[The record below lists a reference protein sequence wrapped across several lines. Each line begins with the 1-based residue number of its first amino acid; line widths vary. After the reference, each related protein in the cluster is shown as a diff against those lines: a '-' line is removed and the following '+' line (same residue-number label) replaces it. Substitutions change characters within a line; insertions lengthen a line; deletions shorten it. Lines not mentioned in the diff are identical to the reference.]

1 MTTIKNEPSKQNSA
15 SRAEA
20 LSEGTTKHFTN
31 ASQQLTIGGVVYTVT
46 QVTTNLQDIV
56 ALRTATTDAQASA
69 KAKVAV
75 ETTKLPP
82 LLLFLAAYVAYV
94 KATFGN
100 APDVLGDF
108 GVAPKKPRKPLTPQQ
123 KAAASLKAKATRA
136 ARGTKGP
143 KAILA
148 ITGNVIG
155 VTVTPITAPVAAA
168 PVAAAPAPAPQPAAP
183 ANASTPAQGASAS
196 GTGGSGTATPH
207 S

>member
-1 MTTIKNEPSKQNSA
+1 MATTTTTADPGKQNA
-15 SRAEA
+15 VSRAEA
-20 LSEGTTKHFTN
+20 LSEGTAKHFTN

-46 QVTTNLQDIV
+46 QVNANLQEIV
-56 ALRTATTDAQASA
+56 DLRTATTSAQASA
-69 KAKVAV
+69 KAGVAA

-100 APDVLGDF
+100 SPTVLADF
-108 GVAPKKPRKPLTPQQ
+108 GLPTKKARKPLTTEE
-123 KAAASLKAKATRA
+123 KAAAAAKAKATRE
-136 ARGTKGP
+136 ARGTKG
-143 KAILA
+143 KVAIRE

-155 VTVTPITAPVAAA
+155 VNVTPITAPVA
-168 PVAAAPAPAPQPAAP
+168 PATGPAPQPAAP
-183 ANASTPAQGASAS
+183 ANASTPATGASAS

>member
-1 MTTIKNEPSKQNSA
+1 MANIKNEPSKQNAA

-20 LSEGTTKHFTN
+20 LSEGTTKHFPN
-31 ASQQLTIGGVVYTVT
+31 ASQQLTIGGVVYTVA
-46 QVTTNLQDIV
+46 QVTTNLQEIT

-69 KAKVAV
+69 KVQVAA
-75 ETTKLPP
+75 ETVKLPP
-82 LLLFLAAYVAYV
+82 LLLFMAAYVAYV

-108 GVAPKKPRKPLTPQQ
+108 GVPPRKPRKPLTTEQ
-123 KAAASLKAKATRA
+123 KAAANEKAKATRA

-143 KAILA
+143 VAIQA

-155 VTVTPITAPVAAA
+155 VTVTPITAPVA
-168 PVAAAPAPAPQPAAP
+168 PAPAPAPQPTAP

-196 GTGGSGTATPH
+196 GTGASGTATPH

>member
-1 MTTIKNEPSKQNSA
+1 MTTTTTANPGKQNSVA
-15 SRAEA
+15 RAES

-31 ASQQLTIGGVVYTVT
+31 ASQQLTIGGVVCTVT
-46 QVTTNLQDIV
+46 QVTTNLQEIV
-56 ALRTATTDAQASA
+56 DLRTATTNAQASA
-69 KAKVAV
+69 KACVAA
-75 ETTKLPP
+75 ETAKLPP

-100 APDVLGDF
+100 SPTVLADF
-108 GVAPKKPRKPLTPQQ
+108 GLPPKKAPKPLTPAE
-123 KAAASLKAKATRA
+123 KAAATAKAKATRA

-148 ITGNVIG
+148 VTGNVIG

-168 PVAAAPAPAPQPAAP
+168 PAPQPTAP

-196 GTGGSGTATPH
+196 GTGGSGMATPH

>member
-1 MTTIKNEPSKQNSA
+1 MTTTTTTDPGKQNAA

-31 ASQQLTIGGVVYTVT
+31 AGQQLTIGGVVYTVT
-46 QVTTNLQDIV
+46 QVTTNLQEIV
-56 ALRTATTDAQASA
+56 DLRTATTNAQASA
-69 KAKVAV
+69 KASVAA
-75 ETTKLPP
+75 ETAKLPP

-100 APDVLGDF
+100 SPTVLADF
-108 GVAPKKPRKPLTPQQ
+108 GLATKKVRKPLTPAQ
-123 KAAASLKAKATRA
+123 KAATSAKAKATRA

-143 KAILA
+143 VAKLA

-155 VTVTPITAPVAAA
+155 VTVTPITAPAA
-168 PVAAAPAPAPQPAAP
+168 PAPAPAPQPTAP

-196 GTGGSGTATPH
+196 GTGGSGTAPTH

>member
-1 MTTIKNEPSKQNSA
+1 MTTTTTPNPGKQNSVV
-15 SRAEA
+15 RAEA

-46 QVTTNLQDIV
+46 QVTTNLQEIV
-56 ALRTATTDAQASA
+56 DLRTATTNAQASA
-69 KAKVAV
+69 KASVAA
-75 ETTKLPP
+75 ETAKLPA

-94 KATFGN
+94 KATFGQS
-100 APDVLGDF
+100 PTVLADF
-108 GVAPKKPRKPLTPQQ
+108 GLPPKKARKPLTPAQ
-123 KAAASLKAKATRA
+123 KAAASAKAKATRA

-143 KAILA
+143 VAILA
-148 ITGNVIG
+148 VTGNVIG

-168 PVAAAPAPAPQPAAP
+168 PAPAPQPTAP

>member
-1 MTTIKNEPSKQNSA
+1 MATTTTTDPGKQNAA

-20 LSEGTTKHFTN
+20 LSEGTTKHFPN
-31 ASQQLTIGGVVYTVT
+31 ASQQLTIGGVVYTVAE
-46 QVTTNLQDIV
+46 VNTNLQEIA

-69 KAKVAV
+69 KVKVAAEAV
-75 ETTKLPP
+75 KLPP
-82 LLLFLAAYVAYV
+82 LLLFMSAYTAYV

-108 GVAPKKPRKPLTPQQ
+108 GVPPRKPRKPLTPAQ
-123 KAAASLKAKATRA
+123 KAAASAKARATRE

-148 ITGNVIG
+148 VTGNVIG
-155 VTVTPITAPVAAA
+155 VTVTPITAPVAPA
-168 PVAAAPAPAPQPAAP
+168 PAAAPAPAPQPTAP

>member
-1 MTTIKNEPSKQNSA
+1 MATTTTPNPGKQNSV

-20 LSEGTTKHFTN
+20 LSAGTTKHFSN
-31 ASQQLTIGGVVYTVT
+31 AGQSLTFGGVVYTVT
-46 QVTTNLQDIV
+46 QVTTNLQEIV
-56 ALRTATTDAQASA
+56 DLRTATTNAQASA
-69 KAKVAV
+69 KACVAA
-75 ETTKLPP
+75 ETAKLPP

-100 APDVLGDF
+100 APDVLADF
-108 GVAPKKPRKPLTPQQ
+108 GLAPRKARKPLTTEQ
-123 KAAASLKAKATRA
+123 KAAAAAKAKATRA

-143 KAILA
+143 VAIQD

-155 VTVTPITAPVAAA
+155 VTVTPITAPVAPAT
-168 PVAAAPAPAPQPAAP
+168 PPAPPPAAP

-196 GTGGSGTATPH
+196 GTGASGTATPH